1 MYIFAELNIAKPV
14 RFVMIVH
21 YPKELGIQLELEK

>member
-1 MYIFAELNIAKPV
+1 V

-21 YPKELGIQLELEK
+21 YPKELGIQLELEKWNFQVN